1 MSHKTNAQA
10 LARPRVT
17 DAIAEAI
24 DSTNFVLLTGPAGY
38 GKSTVARAL
47 MQTQKWHIF
56 FAAVPPGT
64 KVINY
69 LWDSIFGQFAEQG
82 SELSKHV
89 QNIGYPADAGVF
101 RHIASSLKKEALVK
115 PEPTLVIVDDYQFA
129 ESPEL
134 DTFIEYLV
142 RQEIPNFC
150 LLLLSRTRPNLPM
163 EEFKLKGLAKVFDK
177 DHLAFTREESRQ
189 LFEHYG
195 VPDKKASD
203 AAWKFSEGWAAA
215 LWLSLNSYKSGG
227 LVQPIHD
234 MDRFINQTIFLRYS
248 LEDQKLLLQLSVL
261 DSFSLHMVKLLT
273 NDASAPHKLRA
284 LYEENAFINY
294 DAVNNKYTMHS
305 IFRAYLSSRLEENA
319 LPAAMEIDRKALS
332 RRLGE
337 CFVESGDYLLAIKA
351 FEQAGEPEALLQ
363 ILHLF
368 ENHGTS
374 LFIRLDPTGVKTI
387 MSRIPAEV
395 CCQCPL
401 GYLGFIY
408 SYMVQINKDEGEAML
423 EAAIRMFEQP
433 DAIPPG
439 FRSRLQGEVEVLRA
453 MAAPLRDINI
463 VCEHYGKASN
473 YLQSPSQLMLQQGA
487 WYFLYPSM
495 QVTLYKPGELKKNV
509 KLVEKNRDHFET
521 LASHMAKGI
530 VDLMQA
536 EYYFDT
542 GKIEMFRQYLQRS
555 IHKAREDAPLVNKAS
570 HAYFTARL
578 LIADG
583 HADLGWEN
591 IIQFHQQEVLTKG
604 NFWEIRNNEVV
615 LAQVASILNRPD
627 DIPSWIFN
635 KEEACVQYGVQPP
648 NQLLDIRGE
657 ALLAAQ
663 RWDELV
669 LLTEE
674 AKKHVNNDKA
684 YYVAHRVRLLVL
696 LAIVARQQQDMWQAA
711 NYLKSAVEL
720 CRPDRYIQP
729 IAEFG
734 AHLLPLM
741 AQLRKKYPSDDFME
755 EMLKA
760 TRKYARDCVNE
771 SVLLTV
777 KEQHV
782 YVQAKMGVSNTL
794 IAEQLGIKS
803 ASVSNMLHR
812 INKKMGIKGKTGPRK
827 KKLTGSA
834 TV

>member
-1 MSHKTNAQA
+1 MSHKINAQA
-10 LARPRVT
+10 LARPRVI

-24 DSTNFVLLTGPAGY
+24 DSTTFVLLTGPAGY

-47 MQTQKWHIF
+47 MQNPKWHIHS
-56 FAAVPPGT
+56 AAVPPGT

-69 LWDSIFGQFAEQG
+69 LWDSVFGQFAEQG
-82 SELSKHV
+82 SELSRHI
-89 QNIGYPADAGVF
+89 QNVGYPADAGVF
-101 RHIASSLKKEALVK
+101 RHIASSLKKEVSSRPK
-115 PEPTLVIVDDYQFA
+115 PSLVIVDDYQFA
-129 ESPEL
+129 ESPDL
-134 DTFIEYLV
+134 DTFIEYLI
-142 RQEIPNFC
+142 RQEIPDFC
-150 LLLLSRTRPNLPM
+150 LLLISRTRPNLPM
-163 EEFKLKGLAKVFDK
+163 EEFKLKGLAKIFNK
-177 DHLAFTREESRQ
+177 NHLAFTREESRK
-189 LFEHYG
+189 LFELYG
-195 VPDKKASD
+195 VPDKKAAD

-234 MDRFINQTIFLRYS
+234 MDRFINETIFLRYS

-261 DSFSLHMVKLLT
+261 DSFSPHMVKLLT
-273 NDASAPHKLRA
+273 NDPSAPHKLRA
-284 LYEENAFINY
+284 LYEKNAFINY

-305 IFRAYLSSRLEENA
+305 IFRVYLNSRLEENI
-319 LPAAMEIDRKALS
+319 LPAAMEIDRAALS

-337 CFVESGDYLLAIKA
+337 CHVEYGDYLSAIRA
-351 FEQAGEPEALLQ
+351 FEQAGDHEALLR

-368 ENHGTS
+368 ENYGTS
-374 LFIRLDPTGVKTI
+374 LFIRLDPAGVRAI

-395 CCQCPL
+395 CCRCPL

-408 SYMVQINKDEGEAML
+408 SYMVQINKKEGEAML

-433 DAIPPG
+433 DAIPAS
-439 FRSRLQGEVEVLRA
+439 FRSRLQGEIEVLRA
-453 MAAPLRDINI
+453 MAAPMRDIGI
-463 VCEHYGKASN
+463 VCEHYAKASN
-473 YLQSPSQLMLQQGA
+473 YLQGPSRLMLQQGA

-495 QVTLYKPGELKKNV
+495 QVTLYKPGELKKNI
-509 KLVEKNRDHFET
+509 KLVEKNKDHFET

-542 GKIEMFRQYLQRS
+542 GKIELFRQYLQRS

-570 HAYFTARL
+570 HAYFTTRL
-578 LIADG
+578 LIANG
-583 HADLGWEN
+583 HADLGWEH
-591 IIQFHQQEVLTKG
+591 ISQFHQQEVLTKG

-615 LAQVASILNRPD
+615 LAQIASVLNRPD

-663 RWDELV
+663 KWDELA

-674 AKKHVNNDKA
+674 AKKHVSKDQV
-684 YYVAHRVRLLVL
+684 YYVAHRVRLLVI
-696 LAIVARQQQDMWQAA
+696 LAIVAGQQNMTQAT

-720 CRPDRYIQP
+720 CRPDRYIMP

-741 AQLRKKYPSDDFME
+741 LQLRKKSLSDEYLEDL
-755 EMLKA
+755 LKF
-760 TRKYARDCVNE
+760 TRKYAKDCVNE
-771 SVLLTV
+771 SILLTV
-777 KEQHV
+777 KEQRV
-782 YVQAKMGVSNTL
+782 YEQARKGVSNTL
-794 IAEQLGIKS
+794 IAEQLGIKP

-812 INKKMGIKGKTGPRK
+812 INKKLGIKGKTGPRK
-827 KKLTGSA
+827 RKRTGA
-834 TV
+834 VTA